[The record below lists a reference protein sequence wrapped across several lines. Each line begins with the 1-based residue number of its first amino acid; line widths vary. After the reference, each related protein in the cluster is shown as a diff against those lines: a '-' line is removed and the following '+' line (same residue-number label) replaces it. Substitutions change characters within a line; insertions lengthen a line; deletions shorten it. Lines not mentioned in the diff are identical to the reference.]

1 MTTAAEDRRRRAVA
15 LSTEGRHEE
24 AAALL
29 GPVVAAPEAEPADVL
44 ILGLVLSN
52 AGKVREAAQA
62 LYRGTQRFPGEAVLH
77 ENLGVLLIGLG
88 GFAEAVHA
96 FGRAVER
103 GGDNANV
110 RDGLCTCFAQ
120 LGDAEA
126 ARRQGVASLEAKDR
140 QALAAGPVF
149 PLPAGAPAP
158 FDPTEPQRNVIAF
171 SLWGAKELYCE
182 GALRN
187 ARLIPELY
195 PGWTARF
202 YCDETVPAAV
212 REGLAAA
219 GAEVLLRPRPQRIF
233 DGLLWR
239 FEPVGDP
246 AVARFLV
253 RDADSLVSVQERVA
267 VDAWLASGRHFHV
280 MRDWLTHTD
289 LILAG
294 LWGGVGG
301 ILPPVERL
309 VADFRPFRGANLHFD
324 QDLLRI
330 MAWPTVRQS
339 VLIHDSYFP
348 CLGSEPFPA
357 LGRLPAGWRV
367 GQTWT
372 GRKLKAPE
380 AVDRRR

>member
-1 MTTAAEDRRRRAVA
+1 MTDAAEDRRRRALA

-24 AAALL
+24 AVALL
-29 GPVVAAPEAEPADVL
+29 GPVAEAPTAGPADLL

-52 AGKVREAAQA
+52 AGKAREAAQV
-62 LYRGTQRFPGEAVLH
+62 LFRGTRRFPQAAALH
-77 ENLGVLLIGLG
+77 ENLGVLLIALG
-88 GFAEAVHA
+88 GFPQAVTA
-96 FGRAVER
+96 LTRALET
-103 GGDNANV
+103 GADNPNIH
-110 RDGLCTCFAQ
+110 DGLCTCFAE
-120 LGDAEA
+120 LGDLEA
-126 ARRQGVASLEAKDR
+126 ARRHGVAALEAKDR
-140 QALAAGPVF
+140 QARESGPVH
-149 PLPAGAPAP
+149 PLPEPPPP
-158 FDPTEPQRNVIAF
+158 FDPTTPGRNLIAF
-171 SLWGAKELYCE
+171 SLWGDKELYCQ

-202 YCDETVPAAV
+202 YCDETVPEALRAA
-212 REGLAAA
+212 LAGE
-219 GAEVLLRPRPQRIF
+219 GAEVVLRPRPQRLYE
-233 DGLLWR
+233 GLLWR

-280 MRDWLTHTD
+280 MRDWPTHTD

-301 ILPPVERL
+301 VLPPVAEL
-309 VADFRPFRGANLHFD
+309 VRDFTPFRAANLHFD

-330 MAWPTVRQS
+330 VAWPTVRQS
-339 VLIHDSYFP
+339 VLIHDSYFD

-357 LGRLPAGWRV
+357 LGRLPPGWRV

-372 GRKLKAPE
+372 GRQVKAEEPI
-380 AVDRRR
+380 DRRR

>member
-1 MTTAAEDRRRRAVA
+1 MTASADRRRRALA

-29 GPVVAAPEAEPADVL
+29 APAAETPHAEPADL
-44 ILGLVLSN
+44 LLLGLVLSN
-52 AGKVREAAQA
+52 AGRAREAAQL
-62 LYRGTQRFPGEAVLH
+62 LYRGTQRFPAEPALH
-77 ENLGVLLIGLG
+77 ENLGVMLIRLG
-88 GFAEAVHA
+88 GFRQAVPALNRALEQGAET
-96 FGRAVER
+96 
-103 GGDNANV
+103 ANV
-110 RDGLCTCFAQ
+110 HDGLCTCFAQ
-120 LGDAEA
+120 LGDPEA
-126 ARRQGVASLEAKDR
+126 ARRHGVAALEAKDR
-140 QALAAGPVF
+140 QAQERGPVF
-149 PLPAGAPAP
+149 PLPEAPPPP
-158 FDPTEPQRNVIAF
+158 FDPTAPERNLIAF
-171 SLWGAKELYCE
+171 SLWGERELYCE

-202 YCDETVPAAV
+202 YCDETVPEAV
-212 REGLAAA
+212 RTGLAEA
-219 GAEVLLRPRPQRIF
+219 GAEVVLKPRPQRLY

-239 FEPVGDP
+239 FEVIGDP
-246 AVARFLV
+246 MVARFLL

-280 MRDWLTHTD
+280 MRDWLTHSD

-301 ILPPVERL
+301 ILPPVEQL
-309 VADFRPFRGANLHFD
+309 VRDFVPFRGANLHFD

-339 VLIHDSYFP
+339 VLIHDSYFD
-348 CLGSEPFPA
+348 CLGSEPFPL

-372 GRKLKAPE
+372 GRAVKAEE